1 MNREAIFLF
10 LLGCPPFPVLNYI
23 TSVAFSSSVAAD
35 VYIHAYGTMGTRSPL
50 PANLAMPNRWQS
62 ANTPCAA
69 PHNHLAFP
77 AVATS
82 ELSACPTRVPCLITH
97 PCHHSLN
104 PTHSLVFVTCDR
116 VVPRSA
122 ACFVSHPSLDLFLC
136 HGPPDSTATSTRA
149 AAGKCHDA

>member
-10 LLGCPPFPVLNYI
+10 LLGRPPFPVLNYI

-69 PHNHLAFP
+69 PTTTLH
-77 AVATS
+77 
-82 ELSACPTRVPCLITH
+82 
-97 PCHHSLN
+97 
-104 PTHSLVFVTCDR
+104 
-116 VVPRSA
+116 
-122 ACFVSHPSLDLFLC
+122 FL
-136 HGPPDSTATSTRA
+136 P
-149 AAGKCHDA
+149 